1 MARCEMF
8 VSLEPRDLRDPR
20 DPRDP
25 KVRMT
30 GPKAPIFHQEIM
42 ILKETLGVMWA
53 SDVDLLVSSS
63 DEP

>member
-1 MARCEMF
+1 
-8 VSLEPRDLRDPR
+8 
-20 DPRDP
+20 
-25 KVRMT
+25 MT

-53 SDVDLLVSSS
+53 GDVDLLVSSS